1 MNLAKSRIFLKTHM
15 HIQSNTLH
23 HTHLNTQ
30 TQHLQ
35 AFTQNVNVHRENR
48 QKGPF
53 TLLPKKK

>member
-1 MNLAKSRIFLKTHM
+1 M

-53 TLLPKKK
+53 TLLPKKKMNSFLI